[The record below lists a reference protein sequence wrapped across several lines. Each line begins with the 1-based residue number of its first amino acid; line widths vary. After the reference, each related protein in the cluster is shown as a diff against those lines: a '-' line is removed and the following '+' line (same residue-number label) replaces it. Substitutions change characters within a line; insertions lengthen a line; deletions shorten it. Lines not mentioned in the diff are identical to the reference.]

1 MFKSFCISFRLKNT
15 YRVNSIIYSLKQFPG
30 IRRILPQTLYQNRGL
45 KILGNVLS
53 ILWEIVSLF
62 LFKGLYLGLL
72 VFAPVFLYDGPKGE
86 SFLHIF
92 FCLTV
97 IGGFLNTYMFNPTN
111 DKYYAMVLM
120 RMDARKYTISNY
132 LYEIVKLIAGFL
144 PFTLFFGR
152 MLGLPYWILIL
163 APPFAAAVKVTVI
176 QITLRKYDKTGDTT
190 NENLPPKQTWILTG
204 VLLVAAYGLPC
215 TSVTAGNRY
224 FFLTACFVFFITA
237 LISARYIRGFS
248 SFSEMYKQILAQK
261 RQGVSN
267 TREKL
272 AREQSRKAISQD
284 TAITSNKSGFE
295 YFNDLF
301 IKRHQKILWKP
312 VSKMAAIC
320 LFAALGIWFLMM
332 MNGEVKAGM
341 NKILMTFL
349 PYFAFIMYLVN
360 RGTMFT
366 RALFMNCDHSML
378 TYSFYKEPKFILK
391 LFQIR
396 LRELVKMNLIP
407 AVIIAV
413 ALPVLLYFS
422 GGTDHPWNYVILA
435 ASILAMSI
443 FFSVHYLTCYY
454 LLQPYNAGTETKSST
469 YQVVIWITYGVCVVL
484 MQVRMPT
491 FVFGIMTIIFCGAY
505 CILASILVYK
515 LADKTF
521 KLRS

>member
-30 IRRILPQTLYQNRGL
+30 IRRLLPQTLYQNRGL

-62 LFKGLYLGLL
+62 LFKGLYLGFL
-72 VFAPVFLYDGPKGE
+72 VFAPVFLYEGPKGE

-92 FCLTV
+92 FCLTI

-120 RMDARKYTISNY
+120 RMDAGKYTLSNY
-132 LYEIVKLIAGFL
+132 MYEIGKLIIGFL
-144 PFTLFFGR
+144 TFMLLFGR

-163 APPFAAAVKVTVI
+163 AVFFASAVKVTVI
-176 QITLRKYDKTGDTT
+176 QITLRKYDRTGDTT
-190 NENLPPKQTWILTG
+190 NENLPLKQIWILAG
-204 VLLVAAYGLPC
+204 VLLAAAYGLPC
-215 TSVTAGNRY
+215 IGVTAGNRY
-224 FFLTACFVFFITA
+224 FFLTACLVFFI
-237 LISARYIRGFS
+237 SAFVSVRYIRDFS

-261 RQGVSN
+261 RQGVTN

-272 AREQSRKAISQD
+272 VRDQSRKAISQD
-284 TAITSNKSGFE
+284 TNITSNKSGFE
-295 YFNDLF
+295 YFNELF
-301 IKRHQKILWKP
+301 IRRHQKILWKP
-312 VSKMAAIC
+312 VSKMAAVC
-320 LFAALGIWFLMM
+320 LFAALGIGFLMM

-349 PYFAFIMYLVN
+349 PYFAIIMYLVN
-360 RGTMFT
+360 RGLTFT

-407 AVIIAV
+407 AVIIAA
-413 ALPVLLYFS
+413 ALPVLLYLS
-422 GGTDHPWNYVILA
+422 GGTEHPWNYVILSV
-435 ASILAMSI
+435 SILAMSV

-469 YQVVIWITYGVCVVL
+469 YQAAVWATYLVCVVL

-491 FVFGIMTIIFCGAY
+491 FVFGIMTIVFCVAY

-515 LADKTF
+515 LAYKTF
-521 KLRS
+521 KLRT